1 MPKEGFHLF
10 LAQKLIDLCGGT
22 IPAPVMRERQAF
34 FFGSLSPDLF
44 FYDFPTFSQSAL
56 GNSMHC
62 LMERSG
68 IAPIEEWIV
77 HNSKTESAAAPG
89 SGTDRRLAWALGF
102 ASHFL
107 ADDLWHPVIN
117 ELSGSLGFC
126 VEQRLSE
133 EDCHRLLESE
143 MEAFWLGRAGMGC
156 FYAPLLNRFRED
168 REWLLEIASYYRE
181 FLRFAGLEGA
191 PPEKKILQCC
201 LKQNF
206 LLRLFANPVLRKRR
220 DRLIFF
226 RPARYIGALV
236 VPEGPMLSGRL
247 SGERDLF
254 SEEFMEKRLISLK
267 TRFSELAERLGP
279 FLPS

>member
-10 LAQKLIDLCGGT
+10 LAHKLIDPGGGA
-22 IPAPVMRERQAF
+22 IPAPVTRERQAF
-34 FFGSLSPDLF
+34 LIGSLSPDLF
-44 FYDFPTFSQSAL
+44 FYDFPTFSLSAL
-56 GNSMHC
+56 GNSMHG

-77 HNSKTESAAAPG
+77 HISKTQNAAAPG
-89 SGTDRRLAWALGF
+89 SCTAGRLAWALGF

-107 ADDLWHPVIN
+107 ADGIWHPVIN
-117 ELSGSLGFC
+117 DLSGSLGFC
-126 VEQRLSE
+126 REQGLSE

-156 FYAPLLNRFRED
+156 FYVPLLNRFRED
-168 REWLLEIASYYRE
+168 REWLLEIASYYRG

-191 PPEKKILQCC
+191 PTEKKILQCC

-206 LLRLFANPVLRKRR
+206 LLRLFANPVLRRRR

-236 VPEGPMLSGRL
+236 VPERPMLSGRL
-247 SGERDLF
+247 PGDRDLF
-254 SEEFMEKRLISLK
+254 SEEFMKKSLISLK
-267 TRFSELAERLGP
+267 TRFSGLAERLAP